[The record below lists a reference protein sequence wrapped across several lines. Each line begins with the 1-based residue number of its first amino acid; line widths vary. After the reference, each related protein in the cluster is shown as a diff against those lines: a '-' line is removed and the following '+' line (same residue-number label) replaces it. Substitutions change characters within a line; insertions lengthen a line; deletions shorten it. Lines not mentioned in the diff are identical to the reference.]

1 MKAVS
6 PLVGFVLT
14 IFVSVMTIGL
24 VYFGIKPAIERSV
37 ANNVMSEARGNLEL
51 LASTIERVA
60 SGAEGSKSVVG
71 LSVSDG
77 EYLIDKNSNN
87 IIFTFEPS
95 IDLGVIGRIGDKF
108 LEKGLAFFDF
118 FNSYLDNSFPN
129 NLINVSG
136 NWRVYNN
143 RLEGINGTA
152 YYFIDKN
159 LNGFYVSSNFGSDNN
174 LGEIFVSPVNLSGLV
189 LYLTFDEGSG
199 NIAYDYS
206 GNGNNGTLYNGSN
219 VCSNPPTS
227 GCPTWV
233 DGKFGKALSFDGVDD
248 YVKVSSSDIFNIT
261 DAISV
266 VAWIYPYTTTNYEGI
281 VDKQYAYTDGAW
293 SLYRQGT
300 RLIWALASGS
310 SFVSVDKTNVLI
322 PNTWNH
328 VVGTYNKTRGY
339 MYLFLNGILIGSRSY
354 SSPIQINTKPI
365 IVGYANRDI
374 KYFTGAIDEVMIF
387 NRSLTDDEIKFLY
400 QEGLKKLQ
408 NSGMIQFNS
417 QIKPYIAISNP
428 SGKIYVENL
437 RVGNQNSKEIKL
449 IKPFYDLEFDSS
461 FRFSKGNHQIKIE
474 NIGFN
479 STSKRPIIRISE
491 E

>member
-1 MKAVS
+1 VINEA
-6 PLVGFVLT
+6 
-14 IFVSVMTIGL
+14 SV
-24 VYFGIKPAIERSV
+24 
-37 ANNVMSEARGNLEL
+37 NLEL
-51 LASTIERVA
+51 LSSAINEVA
-60 SGAEGSKSVVG
+60 TEAEGSKRTIT

-77 EYLIDKNSNN
+77 EYFIDKNSNN
-87 IIFTFEPS
+87 IIFTFNPS

-118 FNSYLDNSFPN
+118 FNNYLDNSLPK
-129 NLINVSG
+129 NLVNVSG

-174 LGEIFVSPVNLSGLV
+174 LGQIFVSPVNLSGLV

-248 YVKVSSSDIFNIT
+248 YVSVSDSPILNPSTVTLCAWVKIFNYSTAYQSIVNKGLGGGTRYQLRIQPYPSNKFEVSIGNGSNYTMVSSL
-261 DAISV
+261 
-266 VAWIYPYTTTNYEGI
+266 TTIN
-281 VDKQYAYTDGAW
+281 
-293 SLYRQGT
+293 L
-300 RLIWALASGS
+300 
-310 SFVSVDKTNVLI
+310 
-322 PNTWNH
+322 NTWYFVAATADGSTVKIYVNGIAENSKSQIAPITSVNQFL
-328 VVGTYNKTRGY
+328 VVGARDDNKQW
-339 MYLFLNGILIGSRSY
+339 LNG
-354 SSPIQINTKPI
+354 T
-365 IVGYANRDI
+365 
-374 KYFTGAIDEVMIF
+374 IDEVMIF
-387 NRSLTDDEIKFLY
+387 NRSLTDDEVKFLY

-474 NIGFN
+474 NVGFN

>member
-1 MKAVS
+1 MKAIS

-14 IFVSVMTIGL
+14 IFVSLMTIGL

-60 SGAEGSKSVVG
+60 SGVEGSKSVVT

-77 EYLIDKNSNN
+77 EYLVDKNSNN

-95 IDLGVIGRIGDKF
+95 VDLGVIGRIGDKF
-108 LEKGLAFFDF
+108 LEKGLVFFDF
-118 FNSYLDNSFPN
+118 FNNYLDNSLPK

-143 RLEGINGTA
+143 RLEGVNGTA

-159 LNGFYVSSNFGSDNN
+159 LNGFYVASNFGSDNN

-199 NIAYDYS
+199 NIVYDYS
-206 GNGNNGTLYNGSN
+206 GNGNNGILYNGSD

-248 YVKVSSSDIFNIT
+248 YVEVPIFPLTNKVTVSAWAYLIDGQPSNDYAGIITNLNGASNFNRLLIKT
-261 DAISV
+261 NLILFQLKIDGTIYNHQAYISQSLKYGWHHY
-266 VAWIYPYTTTNYEGI
+266 VAVYDGTTVKIYL
-281 VDKQYAYTDGAW
+281 DGKPI
-293 SLYRQGT
+293 Y
-300 RLIWALASGS
+300 SGS
-310 SFVSVDKTNVLI
+310 QAGNLDSGTIRPTIGWGSTY
-322 PNTWNH
+322 PNYYHFKGN
-328 VVGTYNKTRGY
+328 
-339 MYLFLNGILIGSRSY
+339 
-354 SSPIQINTKPI
+354 
-365 IVGYANRDI
+365 
-374 KYFTGAIDEVMIF
+374 IDEVLIY
-387 NRSLTDDEIKFLY
+387 NKSLTDDEIKFLY

-437 RVGNQNSKEIKL
+437 RVGNQNSREIKL
-449 IKPFYDLEFDSS
+449 IKPFYDLEFDSN

-479 STSKRPIIRISE
+479 SKSKRPIIRISE